1 MKMESSQVFNMNSFM
16 YTQDMMSHSTLLSSS
31 NACSSLFNH
40 TVSPKEYQK
49 RKSNHLQKKI
59 MPSSSPSL
67 SSQKPRKVTKS
78 KKIILG
84 KPCNGKH
91 KMNLQELKALSRQI
105 RPYSTAA
112 ATSTC
117 TTPTP
122 TPTPTPATTAPLSRL
137 NAHIRSG
144 KDGKE
149 DDAKNIAL
157 LGRSLRERL
166 FKAKSKMMDNLKH
179 SEEPEDVL
187 IYNNLIKSTLPSL
200 VENSNSNSTNSDD
213 DEDDCSSVST
223 LSSIQL
229 RLVTDASGRVSV
241 VSDDFS
247 STTFSLFDEGY
258 NNDNCHLFGHDSACT
273 SIMPLY
279 TPSSSSMMDMDM
291 CLQQPS
297 WYQNCLSDINNDVTE
312 DQINSWLQRGGH
324 DDSINSP
331 ITMATDQELAGK
343 VAMFTTCSMY

>member
-1 MKMESSQVFNMNSFM
+1 MKTETSQVLNMNSFM

-31 NACSSLFNH
+31 NACSSPFSH

-49 RKSNHLQKKI
+49 RKSNHQQKKS

-67 SSQKPRKVTKS
+67 SSQKPRKVAKS

-91 KMNLQELKALSRQI
+91 KMSLQELKALSRQI

-112 ATSTC
+112 AAATSTC
-117 TTPTP
+117 TTAT
-122 TPTPTPATTAPLSRL
+122 TTPAATAPLSRM
-137 NAHIRSG
+137 NAHIRSEQ
-144 KDGKE
+144 DREE
-149 DDAKNIAL
+149 DNAKNIAL

-179 SEEPEDVL
+179 SEEPEDVF
-187 IYNNLIKSTLPSL
+187 IHNNLIKSTLPSL
-200 VENSNSNSTNSDD
+200 VENSNSINTNSDD

-247 STTFSLFDEGY
+247 STTSSLYDEGY
-258 NNDNCHLFGHDSACT
+258 NTDNYHLFGHDSTCT

-279 TPSSSSMMDMDM
+279 TPSPTMELDMY
-291 CLQQPS
+291 LQQPS
-297 WYQNCLSDINNDVTE
+297 WYQSCLSDMNNDVTE
-312 DQINSWLQRGGH
+312 DQINSWLQRGGY
-324 DDSINSP
+324 DESIDSP
-331 ITMATDQELAGK
+331 ITMATDQELAEFD
-343 VAMFTTCSMY
+343 AM

>member
-1 MKMESSQVFNMNSFM
+1 MLKKKF
-16 YTQDMMSHSTLLSSS
+16 LLSFLSFLNLTHEYSPPSLPSS
-31 NACSSLFNH
+31 NTCSSLFND

-49 RKSNHLQKKI
+49 KKSNIQQKKS
-59 MPSSSPSL
+59 MLSSSSSSFSSSSFPSL
-67 SSQKPRKVTKS
+67 SSQKPRKVAKS

-105 RPYSTAA
+105 RPCS
-112 ATSTC
+112 ATTTSS
-117 TTPTP
+117 TTPLTQ
-122 TPTPTPATTAPLSRL
+122 L
-137 NAHIRSG
+137 
-144 KDGKE
+144 
-149 DDAKNIAL
+149 DARIHQQENTKNIIL
-157 LGRSLRERL
+157 LGRNLREKL
-166 FKAKSKMMDNLKH
+166 FTAKSKMMDNLKN

-200 VENSNSNSTNSDD
+200 VENSNNSTSSDE

-247 STTFSLFDEGY
+247 STTSSLYDDGY
-258 NNDNCHLFGHDSACT
+258 NNDNYHLFGHDSTCT

-279 TPSSSSMMDMDM
+279 TPSPMMDMDLY
-291 CLQQPS
+291 LQQNS

-343 VAMFTTCSMY
+343 SFFFFLF

>member
-1 MKMESSQVFNMNSFM
+1 
-16 YTQDMMSHSTLLSSS
+16 
-31 NACSSLFNH
+31 
-40 TVSPKEYQK
+40 
-49 RKSNHLQKKI
+49 

-67 SSQKPRKVTKS
+67 SSQKPRKVAKS

-117 TTPTP
+117 TTTSS
-122 TPTPTPATTAPLSRL
+122 TAPLSQL
-137 NAHIRSG
+137 NAHIRNEQ
-144 KDGKE
+144 DKE
-149 DDAKNIAL
+149 EDNAKNIAL
-157 LGRSLRERL
+157 LGRSLREKL
-166 FKAKSKMMDNLKH
+166 FKAKSKMMDNLKN
-179 SEEPEDVL
+179 SEVPEDVL

-200 VENSNSNSTNSDD
+200 VENNNSNNTNSDD

-247 STTFSLFDEGY
+247 STTSSLYDEGY
-258 NNDNCHLFGHDSACT
+258 NNDSYHLFGRDSTCT

-279 TPSSSSMMDMDM
+279 TPSSMMDMDM
-291 CLQQPS
+291 YLQQPS

-343 VAMFTTCSMY
+343 LALPDNYYMY

>member
-1 MKMESSQVFNMNSFM
+1 M
-16 YTQDMMSHSTLLSSS
+16 
-31 NACSSLFNH
+31 ASL
-40 TVSPKEYQK
+40 
-49 RKSNHLQKKI
+49 
-59 MPSSSPSL
+59 SPSL
-67 SSQKPRKVTKS
+67 SSQKPRKVAKS

-117 TTPTP
+117 
-122 TPTPTPATTAPLSRL
+122 ATTAATAAPLPRV
-137 NAHIRSG
+137 NAHIRSEQD
-144 KDGKE
+144 KDE
-149 DDAKNIAL
+149 DMAKNIAL

-166 FKAKSKMMDNLKH
+166 FKAKSKMMDNLKN

-200 VENSNSNSTNSDD
+200 VENSNGHNTHSDD

-247 STTFSLFDEGY
+247 STTSSLYDEGY
-258 NNDNCHLFGHDSACT
+258 NNDNYHLFGHDSTCT

-279 TPSSSSMMDMDM
+279 TPSSTMEMDMY
-291 CLQQPS
+291 LPQPS
-297 WYQNCLSDINNDVTE
+297 WYQSCLSDINNDVTE

-324 DDSINSP
+324 DDIDSP

-343 VAMFTTCSMY
+343 VVALCKLHAPCADTPFFLDLLEFDAM

>member
-1 MKMESSQVFNMNSFM
+1 MKMESSQALNMDSFM
-16 YTQDMMSHSTLLSSS
+16 YTQDMTSHSTLLSSS

-40 TVSPKEYQK
+40 TISPKEYQK
-49 RKSNHLQKKI
+49 RKSNHQQKKS

-67 SSQKPRKVTKS
+67 SSQKPRKVAKA

-117 TTPTP
+117 TTT
-122 TPTPTPATTAPLSRL
+122 TTTPATNAPLSRL
-137 NAHIRSG
+137 NAQIRSEQ
-144 KDGKE
+144 DLEE
-149 DDAKNIAL
+149 DNTKNIAM

-166 FKAKSKMMDNLKH
+166 FKAKSKMMDNLKN

-187 IYNNLIKSTLPSL
+187 IYNNLIKSTLPLL
-200 VENSNSNSTNSDD
+200 VKNSNSNNTSSDD

-223 LSSIQL
+223 LSSVQL

-247 STTFSLFDEGY
+247 STTSSLYDEGY
-258 NNDNCHLFGHDSACT
+258 NNDSCYLFGHDSTCT

-279 TPSSSSMMDMDM
+279 TPSSMMEMDMY
-291 CLQQPS
+291 LQQPS
-297 WYQNCLSDINNDVTE
+297 WYQSCHSDINNDVTE

-324 DDSINSP
+324 DDSIDSP
-331 ITMATDQELAGK
+331 ITMATDQELADLLEFD
-343 VAMFTTCSMY
+343 AM

>member
-1 MKMESSQVFNMNSFM
+1 MESSQVFNMNSFM

-31 NACSSLFNH
+31 NACSSLFNQ

-49 RKSNHLQKKI
+49 RKINHQQKKS

-67 SSQKPRKVTKS
+67 SSQKPRKVAKS

-105 RPYSTAA
+105 RPYSAAA
-112 ATSTC
+112 ATFTC
-117 TTPTP
+117 TTT
-122 TPTPTPATTAPLSRL
+122 TTTPATSAPLSRL
-137 NAHIRSG
+137 NTHIRSE
-144 KDGKE
+144 KDRE
-149 DDAKNIAL
+149 EESAKDIAL

-166 FKAKSKMMDNLKH
+166 FKAKSKMMDNLKN
-179 SEEPEDVL
+179 SEEPEDIL

-200 VENSNSNSTNSDD
+200 VENSNNSNANSDD

-247 STTFSLFDEGY
+247 STTSSLYDEGY
-258 NNDNCHLFGHDSACT
+258 NNDNYHLFGHGSTCT
-273 SIMPLY
+273 SIAPLY
-279 TPSSSSMMDMDM
+279 TLSSMMDMDM
-291 CLQQPS
+291 YLQQPS
-297 WYQNCLSDINNDVTE
+297 WYQSCLSDINNDVTE

-331 ITMATDQELAGK
+331 ITMATDQELADLLEFD
-343 VAMFTTCSMY
+343 AM

>member
-1 MKMESSQVFNMNSFM
+1 MKMESSQVFNMNSFL
-16 YTQDMMSHSTLLSSS
+16 YTQDVMGHSTLLSSS
-31 NACSSLFNH
+31 SACSSLFNN
-40 TVSPKEYQK
+40 TISPKEYQK
-49 RKSNHLQKKI
+49 RKSNYQQKKS

-67 SSQKPRKVTKS
+67 SSQKPRKVAKS

-117 TTPTP
+117 TTTSS
-122 TPTPTPATTAPLSRL
+122 TAPLSLL
-137 NAHIRSG
+137 NAHIRNEQ
-144 KDGKE
+144 DKE
-149 DDAKNIAL
+149 EDNAKNIAL
-157 LGRSLRERL
+157 LGRSLREKL
-166 FKAKSKMMDNLKH
+166 FKAKSKMMDNLKN
-179 SEEPEDVL
+179 SEVPEDVL

-200 VENSNSNSTNSDD
+200 VENNNSNNTNSDD

-247 STTFSLFDEGY
+247 STTSSLYDEGY
-258 NNDNCHLFGHDSACT
+258 NNDSYHLFGHDSTCT

-279 TPSSSSMMDMDM
+279 TPSSMMDMDM
-291 CLQQPS
+291 YLQQPS

-331 ITMATDQELAGK
+331 ITMATDQELADLLEFD
-343 VAMFTTCSMY
+343 AM

>member
-1 MKMESSQVFNMNSFM
+1 M
-16 YTQDMMSHSTLLSSS
+16 TSSS
-31 NACSSLFNH
+31 FSSP
-40 TVSPKEYQK
+40 S
-49 RKSNHLQKKI
+49 
-59 MPSSSPSL
+59 PSSSSSL
-67 SSQKPRKVTKS
+67 SSQKRRKVAKS

-112 ATSTC
+112 TSS
-117 TTPTP
+117 TTPL
-122 TPTPTPATTAPLSRL
+122 AQL
-137 NAHIRSG
+137 NARIHQQENT
-144 KDGKE
+144 KD
-149 DDAKNIAL
+149 IVL
-157 LGRSLRERL
+157 LGKNLREKL
-166 FKAKSKMMDNLKH
+166 FTAKSKMMDNLKN
-179 SEEPEDVL
+179 SKEPEDML

-200 VENSNSNSTNSDD
+200 VENNNNSTNSDD

-247 STTFSLFDEGY
+247 STTSLYDDGY
-258 NNDNCHLFGHDSACT
+258 NNDNYHLFGHDSTCT

-279 TPSSSSMMDMDM
+279 TPSPMLDMDLY
-291 CLQQPS
+291 LQQNP
-297 WYQNCLSDINNDVTE
+297 WYQNCLSNINNDVTE

-343 VAMFTTCSMY
+343 AFLI